1 MSALFFFR
9 LMDHVTML
17 NATLQSQQ
25 LPQGVGL
32 GIQDVNAGMSGT
44 ITQSDR
50 AADVAQG
57 HGQVTAETTPAFTP
71 ALTNS
76 GKMVHKQR

>member
-1 MSALFFFR
+1 
-9 LMDHVTML
+9 ML

-32 GIQDVNAGMSGT
+32 GIQDVNVGMNGT
-44 ITQSDR
+44 ITHSDS
-50 AADVAQG
+50 AADVAKGQG
-57 HGQVTAETTPAFTP
+57 QPTAETTPAFTP